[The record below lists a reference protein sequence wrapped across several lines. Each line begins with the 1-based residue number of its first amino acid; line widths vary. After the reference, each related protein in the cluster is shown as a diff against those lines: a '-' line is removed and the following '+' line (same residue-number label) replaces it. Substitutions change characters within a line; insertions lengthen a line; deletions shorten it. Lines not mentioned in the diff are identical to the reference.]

1 MMTFSLWKQLKKKL
15 KRKRR
20 PLWSMCAATAVL
32 MAVIILLATAEHTMA
47 MHSANGR
54 STSHLEPA
62 HDKSMLQKLEQTEQT
77 LLVKLHRVF
86 VCGEEEQLLGEL
98 SPKQVINMLTQYPDW
113 TAILNQDDRSVLLE
127 QHINDLSD
135 YCKSNAYFGV
145 DREGNFSLFD
155 GLPVKDKV
163 MRTFF
168 QIDIQYMESN
178 LPQERVDQLA
188 KGIRVNDIDEYN
200 SVLSTFSDFAKE
212 RNEEGRE
219 GTERY

>member
-15 KRKRR
+15 KRKGR
-20 PLWSMCAATAVL
+20 PLWSMCALSAILMVL
-32 MAVIILLATAEHTMA
+32 ISLLITAEHVEA
-47 MHSANGR
+47 MKSISDRVQNEV
-54 STSHLEPA
+54 LPA
-62 HDKSMLQKLEQTEQT
+62 ADIKVLQQLEQTEET

-86 VCGEEEQLLGEL
+86 VCGEEEQMLGDL
-98 SPKQVINMLTQYPDW
+98 PPRQIINMLTQYPEW
-113 TAILNQDDRSVLLE
+113 TAILNQDERSVLLE

-145 DREGNFSLFD
+145 DRQGNFSLFD
-155 GLPVKDKV
+155 GLPIKEKV

-168 QIDIQYMESN
+168 QIDIEYMESN
-178 LPQERVDQLA
+178 LSQERVEQLT

-212 RNEEGRE
+212 RNEEGHNDSE
-219 GTERY
+219 LY

>member
-15 KRKRR
+15 KRNRR
-20 PLWSMCAATAVL
+20 PLWSMCALSAILMVL
-32 MAVIILLATAEHTMA
+32 ISLLITAEHVEA
-47 MHSANGR
+47 MKSISDRVQNEV
-54 STSHLEPA
+54 LPA
-62 HDKSMLQKLEQTEQT
+62 ADIKVLQQLEQTEET

-86 VCGEEEQLLGEL
+86 VCGEEEQMLGDL
-98 SPKQVINMLTQYPDW
+98 PPRQIINMLTQYPEW
-113 TAILNQDDRSVLLE
+113 TAILNQDERSVLLE

-145 DREGNFSLFD
+145 DRQGNFSLFD
-155 GLPVKDKV
+155 GLPIKEKV

-168 QIDIQYMESN
+168 QIDIEYMESN
-178 LPQERVDQLA
+178 LSQERVEQLT

-212 RNEEGRE
+212 RNEEGHNDSE
-219 GTERY
+219 LY